1 MKVKALCVKN
11 YGPFITK
18 QAFKF
23 RPGISVIYGLN
34 QTSGRYS
41 KNSNWVGKSL
51 FFNSLSELLY
61 DEPIVGLKQD
71 KMKSG
76 SRALIL
82 EKEDGTTIQV
92 VKTSG
97 KRESV
102 KILENGTPLEHL
114 TKTKANEYIAS
125 QWGVSRSEF
134 ETFIHLDSR
143 VPHPLVMGSST
154 DRKHFFDDFFKLDRI
169 DAERKLY
176 LRELRK
182 LSETKAAF
190 NELKQSYKLQSKQV
204 LEDSDYEELSQQLE
218 SLRSERARLD
228 ALVDEYQQYQKLKV
242 TYDSFSSRL
251 KELPCELSEVS
262 THIEI
267 LSERKGKIERTKKQ
281 ALRYSLYLQ
290 QKQEYE
296 NLVSELSPLAKKCS
310 REKLHKGAIFYERA
324 KAKHVTVSSQLNHL
338 EEPDE
343 VEKCDPIEGSLED
356 LLGKRASLKHQIEH
370 AEKFKSG
377 VCPTCGQPVDTV
389 NVKTLK
395 KEFAQVTETIAQL
408 KAYDAYCVY
417 KEQREQYVGKK
428 NEFESQLQELT
439 QKVKKFKPY
448 YEAYHEVADL
458 PQEPEPVKEPK
469 YTTEEL
475 DRKLQVVSKQ
485 LTTLSAVE
493 PYVSDL
499 QKYLTWSG
507 VKEFD
512 YTTYNQVGEN
522 IARIEAKLTVNAEAR
537 KALSTMTDR
546 LRELNSQL
554 KEEPYVKAL
563 VEIFSDKTM
572 KKTMVTQISATLC
585 SLLNKYAK
593 VVFDQDYKFNLLWD
607 TQLQLL
613 CTRKVGSQEL
623 TSDVRKLSGA
633 ESKLFTLI
641 LILSLLSFVP
651 PKRRPSIMILDEPT
665 ANFSAETTQ
674 AFMRLLDVLKTV
686 IPSIVIITPRDDV
699 YPDSRP
705 YTVVRTKKGSTI
717 VEGLPNDVLA
727 SGH

>member
-1 MKVKALCVKN
+1 MIVKALCVKN
-11 YGPFITK
+11 YGPFVSK
-18 QAFKF
+18 QSFQFK
-23 RPGISVIYGLN
+23 RGVSVVYGLN
-34 QTSGRYS
+34 QTSGKYS

-76 SRALIL
+76 SRAVIL
-82 EKEDGTTIQV
+82 EKEDGTKIQI

-102 KILENGTPLEHL
+102 KVFENGNPLEHL

-204 LEDSDYEELSQQLE
+204 LEDSVYEDLSQELE
-218 SLRSERARLD
+218 NLRAERARLD
-228 ALVDEYQQYQKLKV
+228 TLVNEYQQFQKLKV

-251 KELPCELSEVS
+251 KDLPCELSEIDS
-262 THIEI
+262 HIAS
-267 LSERKGKIERTKKQ
+267 LSERKRKIEKAKKQ
-281 ALRYSLYLQ
+281 ALRFSLYLQ

-296 NLVSELSPLAKKCS
+296 ELTEGLSSLAKKCS
-310 REKLHKGAIFYERA
+310 REKLHKGSVFFERA
-324 KAKHVTVSSQLNHL
+324 KAKLSNLKSQLNRI
-338 EEPDE
+338 EEPEE
-343 VEKCDPIEGSLED
+343 VEECEPVKVSLED

-370 AEKFKSG
+370 AETFKSG
-377 VCPTCGQPVDTV
+377 VCPTCGQSVDV
-389 NVKTLK
+389 VDIGSLK
-395 KEFAQVTETIAQL
+395 NELRQVTDSIAKA
-408 KAYDAYCVY
+408 KAYDAYRLY
-417 KEQREQYVGKK
+417 LEERKEFLSRKSEI
-428 NEFESQLQELT
+428 ESQIEEVS
-439 QKVKKFKPY
+439 QKFEKFKPY
-448 YEAYHEVADL
+448 FDAYHEVLDI
-458 PQEPEPVKEPK
+458 PKEPEPVKEPK
-469 YTTEEL
+469 LSAEVLES
-475 DRKLQVVSKQ
+475 KLQDVSKQ
-485 LTTLSAVE
+485 ITLLTSVH
-493 PYVSDL
+493 PYAEDL
-499 QKYLTWSG
+499 QKYLDWKG
-507 VKEFD
+507 IKEFD
-512 YTTYNQVGEN
+512 YSSYNQLGEK
-522 IARIEAKLTVNAEAR
+522 IARIEAKLSVNAEAR
-537 KALSTMTDR
+537 KALSTMTER
-546 LRELNSQL
+546 LRELNNQL
-554 KEEPYVKAL
+554 KDEPYIKAL

-572 KKTMVTQISATLC
+572 KKTMVSQISSTLC

-623 TSDVRKLSGA
+623 VSDVRKLSGA

-651 PKRRPSIMILDEPT
+651 VKRRPSIMILDEPT

-699 YPDSRP
+699 YPDSIP

-717 VEGLPNDVLA
+717 VEGLPDDVL
-727 SGH
+727 SGS

>member
-11 YGPFITK
+11 YGPFVTK
-18 QAFKF
+18 QSFTFK
-23 RPGISVIYGLN
+23 PGVSVIYGLN

-61 DEPIVGLKQD
+61 DEPIVGLKHD

-102 KILENGTPLEHL
+102 KILENGTALEHL

-190 NELKQSYKLQSKQV
+190 NELKQSYKLQSSQV

-228 ALVDEYQQYQKLKV
+228 TLVDEYQQYQKLKV
-242 TYDSFSSRL
+242 TYDSFEERL
-251 KELPCELSEVS
+251 KRLSCDLSEVTS
-262 THIEI
+262 YMES
-267 LSERKGKIERTKKQ
+267 LSEKKEKIERSRKQ
-281 ALRYSLYLQ
+281 ALRYTLYVQ
-290 QKQEYE
+290 QKEKYDI
-296 NLVSELSPLAKKCS
+296 LVQDLSPLARKCS
-310 REKLHKGAIFYERA
+310 REKLHKGSVLYERN
-324 KAKHVTVSSQLNHL
+324 KAKYNTLASQLNRL
-338 EEPDE
+338 EEPE
-343 VEKCDPIEGSLED
+343 KVEKCEPVEGTLED
-356 LLGKRASLKHQIEH
+356 LLGRCTSIKHLLED
-370 AEKFKSG
+370 AETFKSG
-377 VCPTCGQPVDTV
+377 VCPTCGQPVKAI
-389 NVKTLK
+389 NVKALK
-395 KEFAQVTETIAQL
+395 KE
-408 KAYDAYCVY
+408 
-417 KEQREQYVGKK
+417 
-428 NEFESQLQELT
+428 LQEVNNTLESLKSYESYCNYRKELKEWKETKTILEEELRGLT
-439 QKVKKFKPY
+439 QKLEKFKPY
-448 YEAYHEVADL
+448 YEAYHEIAQL
-458 PQEPEPVKEPK
+458 PQEPEPVPEPK
-469 YTTEEL
+469 YTVDVL
-475 DRKLQVVSKQ
+475 DKKLQDVSKR
-485 LTTLSAVE
+485 LAVLSAIE
-493 PYVSDL
+493 PYVGDL
-499 QKYLTWSG
+499 LKYKGWKGIKT
-507 VKEFD
+507 FD
-512 YTTYNQVGEN
+512 YSAYNKLGED

-537 KALSTMTDR
+537 KALNTMTER
-546 LRELNSQL
+546 LRELNAQL

-563 VEIFSDKTM
+563 VEIFSDKSM
-572 KKTMVTQISATLC
+572 KRTMVTQISSTLC
-585 SLLNKYAK
+585 LLLNKYAK

-674 AFMRLLDVLKTV
+674 AFIRLLDVLKTV

-717 VEGLPNDVLA
+717 VEGLPDDVCTT
-727 SGH
+727 GY

>member
-11 YGPFITK
+11 YGPFVTK
-18 QAFKF
+18 QVFRFK
-23 RPGISVIYGLN
+23 PGISVIYGLN

-61 DEPIVGLKQD
+61 DEPVVGLKQD

-82 EKEDGTTIQV
+82 EKEDGTTIQL
-92 VKTSG
+92 VKSSG
-97 KRESV
+97 KRESI

-204 LEDSDYEELSQQLE
+204 LEDGEYEELSQKLA
-218 SLRSERARLD
+218 SLQDQRKEMD
-228 ALVDEYQQYQKLKV
+228 GLVDEYQRYQKLKV
-242 TYDSFSSRL
+242 TYDSFEKRL
-251 KELPCELSEVS
+251 NDLPCSLSEVDRYVETLTEKRS
-262 THIEI
+262 K
-267 LSERKGKIERTKKQ
+267 LDRAKRQ
-281 ALRYSLYLQ
+281 AVRYSVYLQ
-290 QKQEYE
+290 QKKEYE
-296 NLVSELSPLAKKCS
+296 ELVSDLSSLAKKCS
-310 REKLHKGAIFYERA
+310 REKLHKGAVFYERA
-324 KAKHVTVSSQLNHL
+324 KANYLTVQSQLKRL
-338 EEPDE
+338 EEPEE
-343 VEKCDPIEGSLED
+343 VEKVQPIEESLDD
-356 LLGKRASLKHQIEH
+356 LLGQRASLRHQLEH
-370 AEKFKSG
+370 AQTFKSG
-377 VCPTCGQPVDTV
+377 VCPTCGQPVKRVDV
-389 NVKTLK
+389 NKLK
-395 KEFAQVTETIAQL
+395 KELTRVTELIAQVKSYESYA
-408 KAYDAYCVY
+408 AYKKEHKEWAEQ
-417 KEQREQYVGKK
+417 KEQLET
-428 NEFESQLQELT
+428 SLQELE
-439 QKVKKFKPY
+439 QKVNKFKPY
-448 YEAYHEVADL
+448 YDAYREVAQL
-458 PQEPEPVKEPK
+458 PQEPEEVSKPK
-469 YTTEEL
+469 FTSEILEE
-475 DRKLQVVSKQ
+475 KLQRVSKQ
-485 LTTLSAVE
+485 LTLLSAVS
-493 PYVSDL
+493 PYVKDL
-499 QKYLTWSG
+499 LGYKEWKG
-507 VKEFD
+507 VTTFD
-512 YTTYNQVGEN
+512 HATYNKLGEE
-522 IARIEAKLTVNAEAR
+522 IARIEARLTVNAEAR

-572 KKTMVTQISATLC
+572 KRTMVSQISSTLC
-585 SLLNKYAK
+585 GLLNKYAK

-613 CTRKVGSQEL
+613 CTRRVGSQEL

-665 ANFSAETTQ
+665 ANFSTETTQ

-699 YPDSRP
+699 YPDSIP

-717 VEGLPNDVLA
+717 VQGLPDDVLR
-727 SGH
+727 HK

>member
-1 MKVKALCVKN
+1 MIVKALCVKN
-11 YGPFITK
+11 YGPFVSK
-18 QAFKF
+18 QSFRFKK
-23 RPGISVIYGLN
+23 GISVVYGLN
-34 QTSGRYS
+34 QTSGKYS

-71 KMKSG
+71 KMKIG
-76 SRALIL
+76 SRAVIL

-97 KRESV
+97 KKESV
-102 KILENGTPLEHL
+102 KIFENGNSLEHL
-114 TKTKANEYIAS
+114 TKTKANEYVAS
-125 QWGVSRSEF
+125 HWGVSRSEF

-176 LRELRK
+176 LRELRR

-204 LEDSDYEELSQQLE
+204 LEDSVYEEFSQELE
-218 SLRSERARLD
+218 NLRTERARLD
-228 ALVDEYQQYQKLKV
+228 TLVNEYQQFQKLKV

-251 KELPCELSEVS
+251 KDLPCELSEIDS
-262 THIEI
+262 YISS
-267 LSERKGKIERTKKQ
+267 LSERKRKIEKAKKQ
-281 ALRYSLYLQ
+281 ALRFSLYLQ

-296 NLVSELSPLAKKCS
+296 ELTEGLSPLAKKCS
-310 REKLHKGAIFYERA
+310 REKLHKGSVFLERA
-324 KAKHVTVSSQLNHL
+324 KAKLSSLKSQLNQI
-338 EEPDE
+338 EEPEE
-343 VEKCDPIEGSLED
+343 VEECEPVEASLED

-370 AEKFKSG
+370 AETFKSG
-377 VCPTCGQPVDTV
+377 VCPTCGQSVDTV
-389 NVKTLK
+389 DIASLK
-395 KEFAQVTETIAQL
+395 SELKQVADSIAKA
-408 KAYDAYCVY
+408 KAYDAYRLY
-417 KEQREQYVGKK
+417 LKERK
-428 NEFESQLQELT
+428 EFLSNKSEIESQIEEVS
-439 QKVKKFKPY
+439 QKFEKFKPY
-448 YEAYHEVADL
+448 FDAYHEVLDI
-458 PQEPEPVKEPK
+458 PKEPESVKEPK
-469 YTTEEL
+469 YSAEALES
-475 DRKLQVVSKQ
+475 KLQIVSKQ
-485 LTTLSAVE
+485 IALLSSVQ
-493 PYVSDL
+493 PYAEDL
-499 QKYLTWSG
+499 QKYIDWKG
-507 VKEFD
+507 IKEFD
-512 YTTYNQVGEN
+512 YSSYNHIGEK
-522 IARIEAKLTVNAEAR
+522 IARIEAKLSVNAEAR
-537 KALSTMTDR
+537 KALSTMTER
-546 LRELNSQL
+546 LRELNNQL
-554 KEEPYVKAL
+554 KDEPYIKAL

-572 KKTMVTQISATLC
+572 KKTMVSQISSTLC

-623 TSDVRKLSGA
+623 VSDVRKLSGA

-651 PKRRPSIMILDEPT
+651 VKRRPSIMILDEPT

-699 YPDSRP
+699 YPDSIP

-717 VEGLPNDVLA
+717 VEGLPDDVL
-727 SGH
+727 SGS

>member
-11 YGPFITK
+11 YGPFVTK
-18 QAFKF
+18 QVFWFK
-23 RPGISVIYGLN
+23 PGISVIYGLN
-34 QTSGRYS
+34 QTSGCYS

-61 DEPIVGLKQD
+61 DEPVVGLKQD

-82 EKEDGTTIQV
+82 EKEDGTSIQL
-92 VKTSG
+92 VKSSG
-97 KRESV
+97 KRESI

-169 DAERKLY
+169 DTERKLY

-204 LEDSDYEELSQQLE
+204 LEDGEYEELSQKLA
-218 SLRSERARLD
+218 SLQAQRKEMD
-228 ALVDEYQQYQKLKV
+228 GLVDEYQRYQKLKV
-242 TYDSFSSRL
+242 TYDSFEKRL
-251 KELPCELSEVS
+251 NDLSCSLSEVDGYVETLTEKRS
-262 THIEI
+262 K
-267 LSERKGKIERTKKQ
+267 LDRAKRQ
-281 ALRYSLYLQ
+281 AVRYSVYLQ
-290 QKQEYE
+290 QKKEYE
-296 NLVSELSPLAKKCS
+296 ELVSDLSSLAKTCS
-310 REKLHKGAIFYERA
+310 REKLHKGAVFYERA
-324 KAKHVTVSSQLNHL
+324 KTKYLTVQSQLKRL
-338 EEPDE
+338 EEPEE
-343 VEKCDPIEGSLED
+343 VEKVQPIEESLDD
-356 LLGKRASLKHQIEH
+356 LLGQRTSLRHQLEH
-370 AEKFKSG
+370 AQTFKSG
-377 VCPTCGQPVDTV
+377 VCPTCGQPVKRVDV
-389 NVKTLK
+389 NKLK
-395 KEFAQVTETIAQL
+395 KELTRVTELIAQVKSYE
-408 KAYDAYCVY
+408 AYAAYKKEHREWAEQ
-417 KEQREQYVGKK
+417 KEQLET
-428 NEFESQLQELT
+428 SLQKLE
-439 QKVKKFKPY
+439 QKVNKFKPY
-448 YEAYHEVADL
+448 YDAYREVAQL
-458 PQEPEPVKEPK
+458 PQEPEEVSKPK
-469 YTTEEL
+469 FTFEVLEE
-475 DRKLQVVSKQ
+475 KLQRVSKQ
-485 LTTLSAVE
+485 LTLLSAVS
-493 PYVSDL
+493 PYVKDL
-499 QKYLTWSG
+499 LGYKEWKG
-507 VKEFD
+507 VTTFD
-512 YTTYNQVGEN
+512 YATYNKLGEE
-522 IARIEAKLTVNAEAR
+522 IARIEARLTVNAEAR

-572 KKTMVTQISATLC
+572 KRTMVSQISSTLC
-585 SLLNKYAK
+585 GLLNKYAK

-613 CTRKVGSQEL
+613 CTRRVGSQEL

-665 ANFSAETTQ
+665 ANFSTETTQ

-699 YPDSRP
+699 YPDSIP

-717 VEGLPNDVLA
+717 VQGLPDDVLR
-727 SGH
+727 HK